1 MAVRVLI
8 VDDSAPF
15 RTFARALLAAEGYDV
30 VGEAVDA
37 ATAIDAVPRLRPDVV
52 LLDVQLPD
60 QDGFAVAARLACERD
75 PPKVVLVSTRDRTAY
90 RRRLST
96 APAEGFIAK
105 DTLSGPALAALL
117 G

>member
-15 RTFARALLAAEGYDV
+15 RTFARALLATEGYDV

-37 ATAIDAVPRLRPDVV
+37 ATAIDTGL
-52 LLDVQLPD
+52 
-60 QDGFAVAARLACERD
+60 
-75 PPKVVLVSTRDRTAY
+75 
-90 RRRLST
+90 
-96 APAEGFIAK
+96 EGFIAK
-105 DTLSGPALAALL
+105 DALSGPALAALL